1 MTDPDARR
9 LLWFLFAGSRGGT
22 GRIILDY
29 SKSVNIVTGGEG
41 TLYLSEDEQA
51 LSAKGADVASDGS
64 AATDGQ
70 RLYNLVS
77 HNYGR
82 HRLVIDAVGND
93 FQVYTFTFGQA
104 CSRP

>member
-64 AATDGQ
+64 PQQTASGCT
-70 RLYNLVS
+70 
-77 HNYGR
+77 
-82 HRLVIDAVGND
+82 
-93 FQVYTFTFGQA
+93 TW
-104 CSRP
+104 SRTTMADTGW